1 MEKILLKLGITIVS
15 TFTLLSMINDNS
27 NNNNNYVLAQNITDA
42 SNNIVS
48 HDSVT
53 VLLDGKNIPAK
64 NFLHIYDSTPSTIS
78 LGHVAAH
85 LPCDAN
91 SNSLV
96 NVVGGIAPNLVPLSM
111 TFVKELSVIGNV
123 CMYHADIPQKDKN
136 IQITDIAL
144 LNSNE
149 TDIQLPDTT
158 SVVIHVSSF
167 GKEIVE
173 HTEETDH

>member
-1 MEKILLKLGITIVS
+1 MKKSIVKSGIVIVC
-15 TFTLLSMINDNS
+15 TFILLSMVTNINH
-27 NNNNNYVLAQNITDA
+27 NNYALAQNITDT
-42 SNNIVS
+42 SNNTVS

-53 VLLDGKNIPAK
+53 VLLDGKNIPSK

-78 LGHVAAH
+78 SGHVAAH

-96 NVVGGIAPNLVPLSM
+96 NVVGGVAPNLSPLNM
-111 TFVKELSVIGNV
+111 TLVKELSVIDKI
-123 CMYHADIPQKDKN
+123 CMYHADIPQEEN
-136 IQITDIAL
+136 LSITDIAL
-144 LNSNE
+144 VNNNNE

-167 GKEIVE
+167 GKGTE
-173 HTEETDH
+173 HTEKTDH